1 MVNCANGPNDRKTFN
16 DNCSGLGQGE
26 ILRDISEEKSPWFGA
41 WLEYGEGSQS
51 HNDLSRCDDAIIGE
65 VI

>member
-26 ILRDISEEKSPWFGA
+26 ILRDISEEKSP
-41 WLEYGEGSQS
+41 
-51 HNDLSRCDDAIIGE
+51 
-65 VI
+65 